1 MNSIKVVVIVQR
13 SNCKRRR
20 AKSKSELAINKSEF
34 HYSYVSITSLF
45 GEFAIIVIISRF
57 HRCAVV
63 RLICHEISNGYWP
76 SPSYPYFYTRYAP
89 MTKTSADIRNQQKDI
104 NNKLF

>member
-13 SNCKRRR
+13 SNCKRGR
-20 AKSKSELAINKSEF
+20 AKSKSKLAIKKSEF
-34 HYSYVSITSLF
+34 RYSYVLRRAAGITSSSITGLF
-45 GEFAIIVIISRF
+45 GEFATMVIISRF

-76 SPSYPYFYTRYAP
+76 SPSYPYFYTRYA
-89 MTKTSADIRNQQKDI
+89 KRYAS
-104 NNKLF
+104 